1 MIVRVCLVAVLT
13 ITAATAA
20 CHSTSFE
27 TWTEPTTGIEFVRI
41 PAGRFVMGSPL
52 EEPQREAQ
60 EVQHPVTIS
69 RPFWMGKFEVTQLQ
83 WQTVMGANPSWFR
96 ESGAQVP
103 VERVSY
109 HDIAAFLDRLTARST
124 GHRFRLPS
132 EAEWEYVCR
141 AGTTTAFNTGRKLTR
156 ADANIRDAAMRDG
169 ATPSGATVRVGSF
182 PPNPWGLHDLHGN
195 VWEWTADDYCPYL
208 AAEIIDPLAR
218 CGSSLKVIRG
228 GSWYFEADSARCALR
243 YTHRPADVG
252 FSLGFRIVRDID

>member
-1 MIVRVCLVAVLT
+1 VTVLT
-13 ITAATAA
+13 IAAAAAA

-27 TWTEPTTGIEFVRI
+27 TWTESTTGIEFVHI
-41 PAGRFVMGSPL
+41 PAGSFVMGSPV
-52 EEPQREAQ
+52 EEPHREAQ
-60 EVQHPVTIS
+60 EVQHTVTIS
-69 RPFWMGKFEVTQLQ
+69 RPLWMGKFEVTQLQ

-96 ESGAQVP
+96 ESGPQLP

-109 HDIAAFLDRLTARST
+109 HDIAAFLERLTARSP

-156 ADANIRDAAMRDG
+156 EDANIREALSPDGTPPTRGTMRV
-169 ATPSGATVRVGSF
+169 ASF

-195 VWEWTADDYCPYL
+195 VWEWTADDHCPYE
-208 AAEIIDPLAR
+208 AAGIIDPLAR
-218 CGSSLKVIRG
+218 CGSPFKVIRG

-252 FSLGFRIVRDID
+252 FSLGFRIVREH